1 MKNTLQKNNVKSDQ
15 SKHQLMVL
23 IGGTVLIGIVVGL
36 SSLFLGLL
44 LEYVEQLFLNYEETV
59 WQPAP
64 TGTIPVRRLFS
75 VLIGSMIA
83 AVIWWFLRTKTKPT
97 VGITKALS
105 GEKMPFWQTVLHV
118 MTQIF
123 YVGTGGSVGREL
135 APREAGAMLAQKVGS
150 AFEKF
155 SLPQLSSDDRKLLI
169 ASAAGAGFAGIYI
182 APITGMFFCTEI
194 LLKKMTVRTVAVSLS
209 MSTIAMLIGSI
220 AKGFKPYYLVGDAK
234 LSVATLLVVLVIAP
248 LCGIAGAL
256 FRKLCQWAE
265 KNQTRKNNILWQ

>member
-1 MKNTLQKNNVKSDQ
+1 
-15 SKHQLMVL
+15 
-23 IGGTVLIGIVVGL
+23 
-36 SSLFLGLL
+36 
-44 LEYVEQLFLNYEETV
+44 
-59 WQPAP
+59 
-64 TGTIPVRRLFS
+64 
-75 VLIGSMIA
+75 
-83 AVIWWFLRTKTKPT
+83 
-97 VGITKALS
+97 
-105 GEKMPFWQTVLHV
+105 

-248 LCGIAGAL
+248 LCGIAGSL

-265 KNQTRKNNILWQ
+265 KIKPARITFCGNYL